1 MGVACL
7 FEELLEDVS
16 EVTTA
21 LLGFRVG
28 GVGLED
34 EHFDRFAAHD
44 RLLCWE
50 CGAEEGSFGGL
61 DVRLLGEWS
70 GGSV

>member
-28 GVGLED
+28 GVSVSRTSILIVSRPMID
-34 EHFDRFAAHD
+34 CFV
-44 RLLCWE
+44 
-50 CGAEEGSFGGL
+50 GSVVPRK
-61 DVRLLGEWS
+61 VRLGVWM
-70 GGSV
+70 

>member
-28 GVGLED
+28 VSVSRTSILIVSRPMIDCFVGSVVP
-34 EHFDRFAAHD
+34 RK
-44 RLLCWE
+44 
-50 CGAEEGSFGGL
+50 
-61 DVRLLGEWS
+61 VRLGVWM
-70 GGSV
+70 